1 MNDKLFEVL
10 HKNTAQA
17 ISMLTDEKTFQRG
30 RIYCSEGR
38 AESFS
43 WDKQNEG
50 RLIILIRGSKEYR
63 VTIKLMNET
72 LRCLCTCPAWQME
85 HICKHII
92 CALLAAREELTA
104 PPAQPE
110 KPLPVLTDNMKN
122 NGLITIHLLP
132 ANRQYS
138 INPSFQVVFMRGQEK
153 LGPRDFSVLSLEASL
168 CMPSMMVIST
178 EDRLSQLLH
187 YEKRP
192 MYGITVH
199 VGEGPV
205 DVIWNSVDSLTAIT
219 ELDLIDNTVNVRRIA
234 STEKGVLLDNLVRIG
249 NELVVDMASKR
260 LLPIGITFAWRWA
273 EYILFDRKNRSRDV
287 NGSQDY
293 NAADNDYFDVIAQPL
308 SLKSVDFNERYP
320 LEYPE
325 KNFSAFAALFIIKR
339 LGDHVTPQLQSLAY
353 IVDGVIDAENKSITL
368 TLQATVDGEKIS
380 VYGQLIDH
388 IQMINDDLPVWLR
401 TKKRREMI
409 IKALFALIC
418 AKTPEEAD
426 DIIKAAIINLRRS
439 VDGAKR
445 YVEIKRYFASF
456 RKIIEL
462 PTKEMLIVSNGEFKR
477 IALNPTVL
485 WRALPLVASVFGSS
499 CFDESSST
507 PSFTL
512 PQTLFYLQLTTLKKL
527 LDADNIELR
536 LNNKRLETLVL
547 DVSVKASNRGGSDWL
562 NISPHIMADGI
573 TLSDKQR
580 EVLYSSDGNLIET
593 ADCIKILDSQS
604 QEIIKMLARMFML
617 QGDGMR
623 AQDKNSIVQIPRL
636 RVLDLLELRQSGA
649 TVTLSNEDEQ
659 LLSRLSNF
667 EKIEKIALPKQFAGI
682 LRDYQKNGYRWL
694 AFLYKNRFGACLAD
708 DMGLGKT
715 IQTIAFL
722 GGIAEGI
729 IANRGAGAGPHLI
742 VVPPT
747 LVFNWQHELEIF
759 YPSLRVMAYTGV
771 IRNNNFNDFDV
782 VLTTYDRVRLDIDSL
797 RVMQFHVLILDEAQA
812 IKNIE
817 AARTAAVRQLKSVFT
832 ISLTGTPL
840 ENHLGEYHSIVDV
853 ALPGLLPAYKLF
865 MRCVQDG
872 THDSFIKKTHPF
884 VLRRTKDAILHDLP
898 PKVESNVFLNM
909 AEKQQKVYAT
919 TIAEVKRLI
928 DQAYEMKT
936 AGQANI
942 IALTAILRLR
952 QICISPQMLDI
963 TKESPSPKI
972 DYLTS
977 SLNSITQ
984 EGNAA
989 LVFSQFTVC
998 LDLIELALKKAGL
1011 PYYRIDGKTSMA
1023 NRRKIIE
1030 SFQTD
1035 DAGVSILL
1043 LSLKTG
1049 GVGLNLTRANY
1060 VFHIDPWWNPAVEN
1074 QASDRSHRIGQK
1086 NKVFVTRLVMHHT
1099 IEEKMMTLKE
1109 TKQKL
1114 FSEVMEQA
1122 ENKTK
1127 SMITKKDIDLLL
1139 S

>member
-1 MNDKLFEVL
+1 MNNKLFDVL

-17 ISMLTDEKTFQRG
+17 ISMLTDEKTFHRG
-30 RIYCSEGR
+30 RTYYSEGR
-38 AESFS
+38 IESFT
-43 WDKQNEG
+43 WDEQNEG
-50 RLIILIRGSKEYR
+50 RLIALIRGSKEYR
-63 VTIKLMNET
+63 VTIKLMNES
-72 LRCLCTCPAWQME
+72 LRCLCTCLAWQME
-85 HICKHII
+85 RICKHII
-92 CALLAAREELTA
+92 CALLAAREELNP

-132 ANRQYS
+132 AHRQYP
-138 INPSFQVVFMRGQEK
+138 INPSFLVVFMRGQEK
-153 LGPRDFSVLSLEASL
+153 LGPRDFSVLSIEASL
-168 CMPSMMVIST
+168 CMPTMMAIST

-192 MYGITVH
+192 MYGITIH
-199 VGEGPV
+199 TAEGPV
-205 DVIWNSVDSLTAIT
+205 DVIWNGVDSLTAIT
-219 ELDLIDNTVNVRRIA
+219 ELDLVDNTVNARRIA
-234 STEKGVLLDNLVRIG
+234 STEKGVLLESLVRIG
-249 NELVVDMASKR
+249 NELVVDMTSKV
-260 LLPIGITFAWRWA
+260 LLPIGITFAWRWV
-273 EYILFDRKNRSRDV
+273 EYILFDRKSRSSDG
-287 NGSQDY
+287 NGSGDY
-293 NAADNDYFDVIAQPL
+293 NVKADFDIISQPL
-308 SLKSVDFNERYP
+308 SLKCAEFNERYP

-325 KNFSAFAALFIIKR
+325 KNFNAFAALFIIKR
-339 LGDHVTPQLQSLAY
+339 LGDNVTPQLQSLAY
-353 IVDGVIDAENKSITL
+353 IVDGVIDAESKSITL
-368 TLQATVDGEKIS
+368 TLQATVDGQKTS
-380 VYGQLIDH
+380 VYGELMDH

-409 IKALFALIC
+409 IKTLFLLVC
-418 AKTPEEAD
+418 AKTPQEAD
-426 DIIKAAIINLRRS
+426 DITKAAILNLRRS

-445 YVEIKRYFASF
+445 YVEIKRYFAAF

-462 PTKEMLIVSNGEFKR
+462 PTKEMLIISNGEFKR
-477 IALNPTVL
+477 VALNPTVL

-499 CFDESSST
+499 CFDESQST

-512 PQTLFYLQLTTLKKL
+512 PLTLFYLQLTTLKKI

-547 DVSVKASNRGGSDWL
+547 DVSVKAFNRGGSDWL
-562 NISPHIMADGI
+562 DIAPHIMADGI
-573 TLSDKQR
+573 TLTDKQR

-593 ADCIKILDSQS
+593 ADCIKILDPQS

-617 QGDGMR
+617 QGDGIK

-649 TVTLSNEDEQ
+649 TVTLSDEDEQ
-659 LLSRLSNF
+659 LLARLSNF
-667 EKIEKIALPKQFAGI
+667 EKIEKIALPKQFAGT
-682 LRDYQKNGYRWL
+682 LRDYQKDGYRWL

-715 IQTIAFL
+715 IQAIAFL

-729 IANRGAGAGPHLI
+729 IANRGASAGPHLI

-747 LVFNWQHELEIF
+747 LVFNWQHELEVF
-759 YPSLRVMAYTGV
+759 YPSLRVMAYTGA
-771 IRNNNFNDFDV
+771 IRNNDFNDFDV

-797 RVMQFHVLILDEAQA
+797 RTMQFHVLILDEAQA

-817 AARTAAVRQLKSVFT
+817 AARTAAVRQLKSIFT

-865 MRCVQDG
+865 MRCVQEG
-872 THDSFIKKTHPF
+872 THDNFIKKTHPF

-977 SLNSITQ
+977 SLDSIAQ

-998 LDLIELALKKAGL
+998 LDLIELALKKAGIA
-1011 PYYRIDGKTSMA
+1011 YSRIDGKTSMP

-1030 SFQTD
+1030 SFQAN
-1035 DAGVSILL
+1035 DAGVAVLL

-1060 VFHIDPWWNPAVEN
+1060 VFHVDPWWNPAVEN
-1074 QASDRSHRIGQK
+1074 QASDRSHRIGQQ
-1086 NKVFVTRLVMHHT
+1086 NKVFITRLVMHHT